1 VDVHTVNPL
10 TDPRWGTLVARHPQ
24 ASVFHERGWLAAL
37 AETYGY
43 EPVALCGVSPDQ
55 QLSAGIVFCRVSS
68 WITGTRL
75 VSLPFSDHCDPLV
88 GDASEF
94 DSLLGYLREQSAKRK
109 YKYIEVRALK
119 PFVTANS
126 GLRETVSFCFH
137 TLGLRDDLSRIFHG
151 FHGDCVKRKIR
162 RAEREQ
168 LSCETGT
175 SEESIREFYR
185 LLVRTRKRHNLLPQ
199 PLAWFRN
206 LARLMGDRLTIRI
219 AKKDA
224 IPIAGLLSLR
234 HRETTVYK
242 YGCSDERFHNLGAV
256 PFLFWN
262 LIKDSNGAGVEQLDF
277 GRSDWSQQSLILFKD
292 RFGAERRSL
301 SYFRL
306 RGPNERSMT
315 SRIGPMVQRWVPHI
329 PDAILS
335 VAGRIAYR
343 HVG

>member
-1 VDVHTVNPL
+1 MDVYTVNPL
-10 TDPRWGTLVARHPQ
+10 TDPRWETLVARHPC
-24 ASVFHERGWLAAL
+24 ASVFHQRGWLAAL

-43 EPVALCGVSPDQ
+43 EPIALCGASADQ
-55 QLSAGIVFCRVSS
+55 QLSCGIVFCRISS
-68 WITGTRL
+68 WITGARL

-94 DSLLGYLREQSAKRK
+94 DFVFAHLQGQNAERK
-109 YKYIEVRALK
+109 YKYIEVRALTS
-119 PFVTANS
+119 VATVSS
-126 GLRETVSFCFH
+126 GLRETASFCFH
-137 TLGLRDDLSRIFHG
+137 MLDLRDDLPRIFGG
-151 FHGDCVKRKIR
+151 FHKDCVQRKIR

-175 SEESIREFYR
+175 SEESIRQFYR

-219 AKKDA
+219 AKKGG

-234 HRETTVYK
+234 HRETVVYK

-262 LIKDSNGAGVEQLDF
+262 LIKDSKGAGVEQLDF
-277 GRSDWSQQSLILFKD
+277 GRSDWSQQSLVLFKD
-292 RFGAERRSL
+292 RFGAVRSTL
-301 SYFRL
+301 NYFRL
-306 RGPNERSMT
+306 SRGNESSKT
-315 SRIGPMVQRWVPHI
+315 PLIAPMIQRWVPYM
-329 PDAILS
+329 PDAILC
-335 VAGRIAYR
+335 VAGSIAYR